1 MLRQYIPKTFI
12 ILKEGYTKE
21 KFLNDF
27 ISGIIVG
34 IVALPLS
41 IALAIASGV
50 GPEKGLYTAI
60 IGGFIISFFG
70 GSRVQIGGPTGA
82 FVIIIYGIIQKY
94 GYNGLVIASIMAGV
108 ILIFFGLFRLGTV
121 IKYIPYPVT
130 VGFTTGIALL
140 IFTSQ
145 IKDFFG
151 LNIENLP
158 GEFIDKIKVL
168 VENLDKL
175 NIYSLSIGFLTII
188 ISLVWN
194 KKFKKIPGSLI
205 SIIITTIIVLLFKL
219 PVETIGSQFG
229 TVPNT
234 FEKLQ
239 FPSFTFKIVKELFY
253 PSLTIALLAGIESL
267 LSAVVADGMIG
278 TKHNSNMELIAQGLA
293 NIFSPIFGGI
303 PATGAIARTATNI
316 KSGGRTPFAGMI
328 HSIVL
333 LLIMLFLGK
342 LAVLIPMP
350 TLAGILII
358 VSYNMSELGHFIH
371 MKDAPK
377 SDGFVLI
384 ITFLLTVFS
393 DLTVA
398 IQFGVIAS
406 SILFMKRMS
415 DLTESSFITD
425 KVRESEK
432 EYISDEFKELPRGI
446 EIFELNGPLFFGAA
460 SYFQDNLKLLD
471 KDLKVLIIS
480 LKNVPFIDA
489 TGLNI
494 IENVLKKCSQIN
506 LHFIICGLGNQ
517 PRKAMKKSKLIQ
529 EIGEDYICKDID
541 MAIFR
546 GKKAI
551 LDDYY
556 SNDDVLLSDEEK
568 ESLKVFK

>member
-1 MLRQYIPKTFI
+1 MLKQYIPKTFI

-21 KFLNDF
+21 KFLNDL
-27 ISGIIVG
+27 IAGIIVG

-94 GYNGLVIASIMAGV
+94 GYNGLVVASVMAGI

-151 LNIENLP
+151 LKIEKLP

-168 VENLDKL
+168 IENLDKL
-175 NIYSLSIGFLTII
+175 NIYSLTIGLLTII
-188 ISLVWN
+188 ISIAWN
-194 KKFKKIPGSLI
+194 KKFKKVPGSLI
-205 SIIITTIIVLLFKL
+205 SIVITTIIVLLFKL

-234 FEKLQ
+234 FEKVH
-239 FPSFTFKIVKELFY
+239 FPNFTFEIVKELFY

-316 KSGGRTPFAGMI
+316 KSGGRTPFAGI
-328 HSIVL
+328 VHSIVL
-333 LLIMLFLGK
+333 LFIMVFLGK
-342 LAVLIPMP
+342 LAILIPMS

-377 SDGFVLI
+377 SDGFILI

-415 DLTESSFITD
+415 DLAESSFITD
-425 KVRESEK
+425 KVRENEK
-432 EYISDEFKELPRGI
+432 EYISDEFKELPKGI

-471 KDLKVLIIS
+471 KELKVLIIS

-494 IENVLKKCSQIN
+494 LENVIKKCSQSN
-506 LHFIICGLGNQ
+506 LHIIICGLANQ
-517 PRKAMKKSKLIQ
+517 PRNAMKKSKLI
-529 EIGEDYICKDID
+529 EKIGEDYICTDID

-546 GKKAI
+546 GKKSI

-556 SNDDVLLSDEEK
+556 SNDEELLSEEEK
-568 ESLKVFK
+568 ENLKIFK